1 MENDHQ
7 HRNAK
12 RESRLNKIITGT
24 IHETVKSETV
34 IKPQLSEPYRSIV
47 KILSIFCA
55 LFVILSGIIG
65 TIYPYLHR
73 VLFLGFILPI
83 VFIKYPARR
92 SSTKTIPTFFDI
104 LLSLLSLACVLIIA
118 FDVKRIL
125 WRIPF
130 LDKVL
135 SRDVFTGI
143 VIIFCVIE
151 ACRRIIGWTLVILTC
166 TFIAYALWG
175 NLLPGMLA
183 HGGTTLTR
191 LIEYLILMS
200 DGLFSSTA
208 GIGSTYV
215 FTFVAF
221 GALLSKTRL
230 GDAIFNIAKIITHNA
245 LGAPAKIA
253 VISSAFMAM
262 ISGSAVANV
271 VTTGSITIPMMKK
284 IGFKPHVAG
293 AVEVASSVGGQITP
307 PIMGSGIFIMAVL
320 TGTPLVKLLWLSV
333 LPAILY
339 YIVVYVYVDNYI
351 KIHVKSGEITQEKE
365 KTPSLMKELK
375 VSILYFLPVVFL
387 CVLMFVGF
395 SPYISSS
402 LSIIALLLTT
412 FIDKS
417 ARPSIKKLL
426 DWFDYMTMSAITVST
441 IIVCSALVVGVIF
454 LTGFVVNASSAIVS
468 LANGSLFLV
477 TILAMIM
484 CVVLGTSLPITASYL
499 IISILGVPA
508 FTALGV
514 PVLSAHIAIFWFS
527 QVATITPPVCTTSF
541 LAADIAGAKRFLTG
555 FTGLKFAK
563 GMLIIPFLLVF
574 NDLIVGTFIVRVVTA
589 LVMLLGLL
597 ATAYA
602 IDGFMRTEVAW
613 PIRIILMA
621 VGLAAFYSSTM
632 KTLHGE
638 GLLLLGISIAIF
650 TVIAFWQINKHKLEV
665 IKTAHAGIV

>member
-1 MENDHQ
+1 MP
-7 HRNAK
+7 
-12 RESRLNKIITGT
+12 T
-24 IHETVKSETV
+24 
-34 IKPQLSEPYRSIV
+34 
-47 KILSIFCA
+47 
-55 LFVILSGIIG
+55 
-65 TIYPYLHR
+65 
-73 VLFLGFILPI
+73 LPDI
-83 VFIKYPARR
+83 VF
-92 SSTKTIPTFFDI
+92 SF
-104 LLSLLSLACVLIIA
+104 LSLASVLVIA

-130 LDKVL
+130 IDKVL
-135 SRDVFTGI
+135 ARDIFTG
-143 VIIFCVIE
+143 VILIFCVIE
-151 ACRRIIGWTLVILTC
+151 ACRRIIGWALVILTGV
-166 TFIAYALWG
+166 FLAYGLWG

-183 HGGTTLTR
+183 HGGVTFTR
-191 LIEYLILMS
+191 LVEYLILMS

-230 GDAIFNIAKIITHNA
+230 GDAIFNIAKALTHDA
-245 LGAPAKIA
+245 VGAPAKIA

-320 TGTPLVKLLWLSV
+320 TGTPLVKLLELSI

-351 KIHVKSGEITQEKE
+351 KIHVRSGEIRKEKE
-365 KTPSLMKELK
+365 AAPSLLAELK
-375 VSILYFLPVVFL
+375 VSLLYFLPVVLL
-387 CVLMFVGF
+387 CVLMFTGF

-402 LSIIALLLTT
+402 ISIFALILTT
-412 FIDKS
+412 FLDRG
-417 ARPSIKKLL
+417 ARPTFGRLL
-426 DWFDYMTMSAITVST
+426 DWFEYMTTSAITVST
-441 IIVCSALVVGVIF
+441 IIACSALVVGVVF
-454 LTGFVVNASSAIVS
+454 LTGFVVSASSAIVS
-468 LANGSLFLV
+468 LAGGSLVLV
-477 TILAMIM
+477 TLLAMLM
-484 CVVLGTSLPITASYL
+484 CLVLGTSLPITVSYL

-508 FTALGV
+508 FTTLGV
-514 PVLSAHIAIFWFS
+514 PVLSAHMAIFWFS

-563 GMLIIPFLLVF
+563 GMLIIPFFFVF
-574 NDLIVGTFIVRVVTA
+574 NELIVGTLLVRFVTA

-597 ATAYA
+597 ASAYA
-602 IDGFMRTEVAW
+602 IDGFLRTDVSW
-613 PIRIILMA
+613 PNRILLLGA
-621 VGLAAFYSSTM
+621 GLAAFYASTL
-632 KTLHGE
+632 KTTRGE
-638 GLLLLGISIAIF
+638 GIVVLVGAAAIF
-650 TVIAFWQINKHKLEV
+650 AAIVFRQIRKHRLESV
-665 IKTAHAGIV
+665 QAPEPAGT

>member
-1 MENDHQ
+1 MENNDQ
-7 HRNAK
+7 HKRPK
-12 RESRLNKIITGT
+12 RESRLNTIITGT
-24 IHETVKSETV
+24 IQETVKSETV

-47 KILSIFCA
+47 KVLSISCA
-55 LFVILSGIIG
+55 LFVIVSGIFG

-83 VFIKYPARR
+83 VFIKYPANR
-92 SSTKTIPTFFDI
+92 SHKKTVPTVFDI
-104 LLSLLSLACVLIIA
+104 LLSLLAIASVLIIA

-125 WRIPF
+125 WRVPF
-130 LDKVL
+130 LDNVL
-135 SRDVFTGI
+135 QRDVLTGI
-143 VIIFCVIE
+143 IIIFCVIE

-175 NLLPGMLA
+175 NLLPGILA
-183 HGGTTLTR
+183 HGGTTVSR

-230 GDAIFNIAKIITHNA
+230 GDAIFNIAKVITHNA

-320 TGTPLVKLLWLSV
+320 TGVPLVTLLWLSV

-339 YIVVYVYVDNYI
+339 YVVVYVYVDNYI
-351 KIHVKSGEITQEKE
+351 KIHVKSGEIRQEKE
-365 KTPSLMKELK
+365 EVPSLKKDLK
-375 VSILYFLPVVFL
+375 ITILYFLPVVFL
-387 CVLMFVGF
+387 CVLMFAGF
-395 SPYISSS
+395 SPYLSSS
-402 LSIIALLLTT
+402 LSIIVLLLTT

-417 ARPSIKKLL
+417 ARPSFKKVLEWL
-426 DWFDYMTMSAITVST
+426 DYMTMSAITVST

-468 LANGSLFLV
+468 LANGSLLIV
-477 TILAMIM
+477 TFLAMLM

-508 FTALGV
+508 FTSLGV

-563 GMLIIPFLLVF
+563 GMLIIPFVLIF
-574 NDLIVGTFIVRVVTA
+574 NDLIVGTFIVRLVTA
-589 LVMLLGLL
+589 LIMLLGLL
-597 ATAYA
+597 ASAYA

-613 PIRIILMA
+613 PFRIILFA
-621 VGLAAFYSSTM
+621 VSIVAFYSSTM
-632 KTLHGE
+632 NTLQGE
-638 GLLLLGISIAIF
+638 GLLVLGIIVAIF
-650 TVIAFWQINKHKLEV
+650 TAIFFWQINKYKIEV
-665 IKTAHAGIV
+665 ARTGNSSVI